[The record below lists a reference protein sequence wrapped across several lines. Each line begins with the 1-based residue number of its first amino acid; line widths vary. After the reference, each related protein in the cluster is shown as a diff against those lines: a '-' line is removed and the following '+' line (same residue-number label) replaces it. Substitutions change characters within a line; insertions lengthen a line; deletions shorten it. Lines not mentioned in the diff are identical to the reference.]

1 MKTNELITELR
12 TVAKA
17 VAPPAREL
25 LIAAAEEL
33 ERLGAELV
41 DERYRH
47 DRYVDFELAQA
58 KELESYR
65 EAEKTG
71 LLLRLPCPI
80 GSKIYILARRKD
92 GGGHIYTKTLMGAH
106 LRDEHSR
113 RCLRRKE
120 YIVVR
125 GGEGFSNHLDM
136 DKQGIVW
143 FTDYEAAKSALDAP
157 AGAAKKWRK

>member
-1 MKTNELITELR
+1 METNEI
-12 TVAKA
+12 
-17 VAPPAREL
+17 
-25 LIAAAEEL
+25 IAALRNCVTTQFSGCKECPAYCRSANCLNRLHTAAADTIEALQKRIEEL
-33 ERLGAELV
+33 
-41 DERYRH
+41 
-47 DRYVDFELAQA
+47 A

-92 GGGHIYTKTLMGAH
+92 GGGHIYAQTLMGAH

-136 DKQGIVW
+136 DKQGVVW
-143 FTDYEAAKSALDAP
+143 FTDYATAKAALEGNA
-157 AGAAKKWRK
+157 